1 MATSI
6 LTPLQ
11 LTASAALLN
20 NQGLKALPTAL
31 AAAIS
36 QYNSFTI
43 IAAITGAI
51 NNAAGT
57 TWCSAATLISLE
69 TIRGTGTGCAAL
81 GDSIPAAYT
90 TLTPVANP
98 SGLTGLV
105 SQTANYYLGYGDS
118 GRFAQGFMAV
128 QAFISTTN
136 SYINTAVNAPTYLG
150 PSFSSMDSLT
160 TADIATVNSGLCSF
174 GTDLAKQGQ
183 LTNLNN
189 LELYG
194 TPAGLLQQISAV
206 AGISNATVPAIQNA
220 LTAVGLTNVDI
231 QNLVSDNRVG
241 LFNPDGITNNEF
253 DQLQLQA
260 YNAMT
265 MVSGDDLAQILS
277 ILDVTTPDINSLSD
291 LLDPKKIFPLSYL
304 TLQTPSP
311 TGPVP
316 VFNANGSLNSA
327 VQPIVN
333 SYLPTASG
341 CDELGKIIPPGDA
354 VANKAI
360 QVALQQIPNIAGTD
374 LPALAEAVKGYVDR
388 PWDPAQPYL
397 ANDLVANG
405 DPIPDF
411 YRAQQDVPVGIDI
424 NNTSYWLPTTLG
436 GQSDMSGLPDITAL
450 TTPVPASVTT
460 FFDTS
465 IANGT
470 GPNGTIT
477 VYDVLGTA
485 IDYNG
490 LATYLTTASTALTA
504 IVGSASYNTLLDL
517 YQRIENVCDSTYGNP
532 AVSVTVP
539 AGAGAGTYAN
549 AFPYYGGDLAL
560 QTLIPLA
567 NTALDGVVTAWA
579 AQTTT
584 MNTAWNSI
592 ASSLSSEKAFQTRA
606 GIDYFNLVAGEQNS
620 VMAFVQN
627 LPSYAALTDSG
638 QAAEF
643 LEDIADTTIIGGQS
657 MIGSMREARNQDSY
671 QSAGLFSANHI
682 PADPPITPSPAVI
695 PVQPDC

>member
-1 MATSI
+1 MASSI

-20 NQGLKALPTAL
+20 NQGLKTLPTAL
-31 AAAIS
+31 ATAIS
-36 QYNSFTI
+36 LYNSFTI
-43 IAAITGAI
+43 IAAINSAI

-57 TWCSAATLISLE
+57 IWCSAATLISLE
-69 TIRGTGTGCAAL
+69 TIRGTGTGCPAL
-81 GDSIPAAYT
+81 GNSIPAAYT

-128 QAFISTTN
+128 QAFVTTTN
-136 SYINTAVNAPTYLG
+136 
-150 PSFSSMDSLT
+150 SFSSMNSLT
-160 TADIATVNSGLCSF
+160 TADITTVNSDLGPF
-174 GTDLAKQGQ
+174 ATDLAKQGQ
-183 LTNLNN
+183 LINLNN

-206 AGISNATVPAIQNA
+206 AGISNAVVPAVQNA
-220 LTAVGLTNVDI
+220 LTAVGLTATDI
-231 QNLVSDNRVG
+231 QNLVTNNRIG

-277 ILDVTTPDINSLSD
+277 ILDVTTPNINSLSD
-291 LLDPKKIFPLSYL
+291 LLDPKKVFPLSYL

-316 VFNANGSLNSA
+316 IFNTNGSLNSS

-360 QVALQQIPNIAGTD
+360 QVAFQQIPNIAATD
-374 LPALAEAVKGYVDR
+374 LPALTEAVKGYDDR
-388 PWDPAQPYL
+388 PWNPAQPYL

-405 DPIPDF
+405 EPIPEF
-411 YRAQQDVPVGIDI
+411 YRAQQDVPAGIDI
-424 NNTSYWLPTTLG
+424 NNASYWLPTTLG
-436 GQSDMSGLPDITAL
+436 GQSTMSGLPDIIAL

-460 FFDTS
+460 FFDVS

-477 VYDVLGTA
+477 MCDVLGTA

-490 LATYLTTASTALTA
+490 LATYLNTASTALTA

-517 YQRIENVCDSTYGNP
+517 YQRIENVCNSTYGNP

-606 GIDYFNLVAGEQNS
+606 GINYFNLLAGEQNS

-627 LPSYAALTDSG
+627 LPSYAVLTDAC

-643 LEDIADTTIIGGQS
+643 LEDVADTTIVGGQAI
-657 MIGSMREARNQDSY
+657 IGAMREARNQVSY
-671 QSAGLFSANHI
+671 QAAGLFSANHI
-682 PADPPITPSPAVI
+682 PADPPITAVPAVI
-695 PVQPDC
+695 PVQ

>member
-1 MATSI
+1 MARSI

-20 NQGLKALPTAL
+20 NQGLKTLPTAL
-31 AAAIS
+31 ATAIS
-36 QYNSFTI
+36 QYNAFTT
-43 IAAITGAI
+43 IAAINGAI

-57 TWCSAATLISLE
+57 VWCSSSTLTSLE
-69 TIRGTGTGCAAL
+69 TIRGSGTGCAAL
-81 GDSIPAAYT
+81 GNSIPPAYT

-118 GRFAQGFMAV
+118 GKFAQGFMTV
-128 QAFISTTN
+128 EGFIVTTN
-136 SYINTAVNAPTYLG
+136 DYINTAVNAPTYLG
-150 PSFSSMDSLT
+150 PSFASMDALT
-160 TADIATVNSGLCSF
+160 TADISTVNSDLDPF
-174 GTDLAKQGQ
+174 GTDLANQGQ
-183 LTNLNN
+183 LTDLGN

-194 TPAGLLQQISAV
+194 TPAGLLQQISRV
-206 AGISNATVPAIQNA
+206 AGISNAVVPAIQSQ
-220 LTAVGLTNVDI
+220 LTAIGLTAQNI
-231 QNLVSDNRVG
+231 QDLVNNNRVG
-241 LFNPDGITNNEF
+241 LLNPDGLTDNEF

-260 YNAMT
+260 YYAMN
-265 MVSGDDLAQILS
+265 MVIGDDLAQILS
-277 ILDVTTPDINSLSD
+277 ILDVTTPDIDTLAD
-291 LLDPKKIFPLSYL
+291 LLDPIKVFPQSYL

-311 TGPVP
+311 YGPVP
-316 VFNANGSLNSA
+316 IFNPNSSVNSA

-333 SYLPTASG
+333 SYLPTEAG

-360 QVALQQIPNIAGTD
+360 QVAFQQIPNIAGTD
-374 LPALAEAVKGYVDR
+374 LPSLAESVKGYTEQ

-397 ANDLVANG
+397 TNDLVAEG
-405 DPIPDF
+405 TPVPEF
-411 YRAQQDVPVGIDI
+411 YRAQQDVPVGTDI

-436 GQSDMSGLPDITAL
+436 GQSTMSGLPDSTAL

-460 FFDTS
+460 FFDTN
-465 IANGT
+465 IATGT

-477 VYDVLGTA
+477 TCDVLGTA
-485 IDYNG
+485 INYNG
-490 LATYLTTASTALTA
+490 LDVYLNTASTALTA

-517 YQRIENVCDSTYGNP
+517 YQRIENVCNSTYGDP

-539 AGAGAGTYAN
+539 AGAGAGVYAN

-567 NTALDGVVTAWA
+567 NTALDGVVAAWPT
-579 AQTTT
+579 QTTA
-584 MNTAWNSI
+584 MNTAWNAI
-592 ASSLSSEKAFQTRA
+592 CTSLSSEKALQTRA
-606 GIDYFNLVAGEQNS
+606 GIDYFNLLAGEQPS

-627 LPSYAALTDSG
+627 LPSYAMMTETC

-643 LEDIADTTIIGGQS
+643 LESIADTTIIGGQAI
-657 MIGSMREARNQDSY
+657 IGAMREARNQTSY
-671 QSAGLFSANHI
+671 QASGLFTANNI
-682 PADPPITPSPAVI
+682 PADPPIIPSPAVV
-695 PVQPDC
+695 PVQ

>member
-11 LTASAALLN
+11 LTAAAALLN

-43 IAAITGAI
+43 ISAI
-51 NNAAGT
+51 NSAISNAAGT
-57 TWCSAATLISLE
+57 VWCSAATLTSLE
-69 TIRGTGTGCAAL
+69 TIRGTGTGCPAL
-81 GDSIPAAYT
+81 GNSIPAAYT

-128 QAFISTTN
+128 QAFINTTN
-136 SYINTAVNAPTYLG
+136 SYINTSINAPTYLG
-150 PSFSSMDSLT
+150 PSFNSMNSLT
-160 TADIATVNSGLCSF
+160 TADITTVNSNLGPF

-206 AGISNATVPAIQNA
+206 AGIANATVPAVQNA
-220 LTAVGLTNVDI
+220 LTAVGLSAVDI

-253 DQLQLQA
+253 DQLQRQA

-265 MVSGDDLAQILS
+265 MVSGDDLAQILN
-277 ILDVTTPDINSLSD
+277 ILDVTTPNINSLGD

-311 TGPVP
+311 IGPIP
-316 VFNANGSLNSA
+316 IFNSNGSLNSS
-327 VQPIVN
+327 VQPVVN

-360 QVALQQIPNIAGTD
+360 QVAFQQIPNIAATD
-374 LPALAEAVKGYVDR
+374 LPTLAEAVKGYDNR
-388 PWDPAQPYL
+388 SWNPAQPYL

-405 DPIPDF
+405 EPIPKF

-436 GQSDMSGLPDITAL
+436 GQSTMAGLPAITSL

-470 GPNGTIT
+470 GTNGTIT
-477 VYDVLGTA
+477 TCDVLGTA

-490 LATYLTTASTALTA
+490 LATYFNTASTALTA

-517 YQRIENVCDSTYGNP
+517 YQRIENVCNSTYGNP

-539 AGAGAGTYAN
+539 VGAGSGTYAN

-567 NTALDGVVTAWA
+567 KTALDSVIAAWPTE
-579 AQTTT
+579 TTT

-606 GIDYFNLVAGEQNS
+606 GINYFNLLAGEQSS
-620 VMAFVQN
+620 VMSFVQN
-627 LPSYAALTDSG
+627 LPSYAVLTDAC
-638 QAAEF
+638 QAAKF
-643 LEDIADTTIIGGQS
+643 LEDVADTTIVGGQAI
-657 MIGSMREARNQDSY
+657 IGAMREARNQVSY
-671 QSAGLFSANHI
+671 QAAGLFSANHI
-682 PADPPITPSPAVI
+682 PADPPITPVPAVI
-695 PVQPDC
+695 PVQ